1 MPNSPAAIQRH
12 RRACGFSGALI
23 ALALLGNAVPALG
36 DDLQTLVADYE
47 RYNLEQDPVTAGQ
60 QGDREALKRWP
71 DDSPG
76 ADAGRRKSL
85 ESFRAR
91 LDALGNAPLQGEDA
105 LNREAMSRQVA
116 RHYEELSFDEA
127 RFPFSADDGF
137 FNTPDYVARGTVIR
151 DQADADCWLARLQ
164 ALPAYY
170 ATEIANARRGLDTD
184 FVQPLPVVNA
194 ALRVVRAQND
204 TPAEQSSLLLPFAA
218 LPASFSAEQQ
228 KALQAQALQLVSDR
242 IKPAQQQL
250 LLFLEK
256 TYLPKARTSLGIESA
271 RNGAAYYAFQV
282 RRHTTTRITPDQVHE
297 LGLKEVA
304 RIRGKMALVMAQTGF
319 HGSFQEFQAD
329 LRGNPKFYVGSR
341 QVLLEKASE
350 IAKRIDDQLPKW
362 FGLLP
367 RLTYGVR
374 PVPQEIEESYTSAR
388 YWPGSPEQ
396 GVAGGYMV
404 NTSHLDKR
412 PLYELPALTLHEAVP
427 GHHLQ
432 IALAQENKAIPL
444 FRRDDDLTAYVEG
457 WALYSEQLGVEM
469 GIYRDPY
476 ENFGRLSMEMW
487 RACRLVVDTGLHHK
501 GWTREQAIAYMSD
514 NTALSDKNIEV
525 EVDRY
530 IGWPGQALGYKIGEL
545 KILELRHRAEAA
557 LGQRFDIRKF
567 HDLVLGEGPLPL
579 DLLEQRVDA
588 WIAAQR
594 NPGAGNTPPL

>member
-1 MPNSPAAIQRH
+1 MSAFLPATQRY
-12 RRACGFSGALI
+12 RRTLRFAAALI
-23 ALALLGNAVPALG
+23 TLGLFGISGRVCA
-36 DDLQTLVADYE
+36 DDLKTLVADYE
-47 RYNLEQDPVTAGQ
+47 HYNLEQDPVTAGQ
-60 QGDREALKRWP
+60 QGDRDALKRWP
-71 DDSPG
+71 DDSTA
-76 ADAGRRKSL
+76 ADALRKKAL
-85 ESFRAR
+85 EGFRSR
-91 LDALGNAPLQGEDA
+91 LDALGNAALQGEDA
-105 LNREAMSRQVA
+105 LNREAMSRQIA
-116 RHYEELSFDEA
+116 RRYEALSFDEA
-127 RFPFSADDGF
+127 RFPFAADDGF

-151 DQADADCWLARLQ
+151 NQDDADCWLARLQ

-170 ATEIANARRGLDTD
+170 ATEIANARRGLATD

-194 ALRVVRAQND
+194 ALRVVHAQSD
-204 TPAEQSSLLLPFAA
+204 TPAGESSLLLPFAS
-218 LPASFSAEQQ
+218 LPDSFSAEQQ
-228 KALQAQALQLVSDR
+228 KALRARALELVTTQV
-242 IKPAQQQL
+242 KPAQREL

-256 TYLPKARTSLGIESA
+256 TYLPQARTSLGIEAA
-271 RNGAAYYAFQV
+271 RNGTAYYAFQV
-282 RRHTTTRITPDQVHE
+282 RRHTTTNITPDQAHQ

-304 RIRGKMALVMAQTGF
+304 RIRAEMGQVMAQTGF
-319 HGSFQEFQAD
+319 HGSFKEFQAD
-329 LRGNPKFYVGSR
+329 LRTNPRFYVDSR
-341 QVLLEKASE
+341 QALLEKASE

-374 PVPQEIEESYTSAR
+374 PVPREIEESYTSAR

-396 GVAGGYMV
+396 GVAGGLMI

-412 PLYELPALTLHEAVP
+412 PLYELPSLALHEGVP

-432 IALAQENKAIPL
+432 IALAQENKAIPE

-457 WALYSEQLGVEM
+457 WALYSEKLGIEM

-487 RACRLVVDTGLHHK
+487 RACRLVVDTGLHHE
-501 GWTREQAIAYMSD
+501 GWSREQAIAYMSD

-557 LGQRFDIRKF
+557 LGDRFDIRKF
-567 HDLVLGEGPLPL
+567 HDLILGEGPLPL
-579 DLLEQRVDA
+579 DLLEERVDA
-588 WIAAQR
+588 WIASSKS
-594 NPGAGNTPPL
+594 